1 MKKTIM
7 LFAGTTEGRR
17 ICEYLAGKDCDTY
30 VYVTTEYG
38 KELLPEWENVHIHVG
53 RLDESRMQEELDNI
67 RPDIVIDATHPYATQ
82 VTHNI
87 KGVCDCQNVSYIR
100 VLREENIGES
110 KENVDNIVYTESMK
124 EVVELLNSDNYLHE
138 NILMT
143 TGSKNIP
150 EYVNIK
156 NYKDRLYLRLLP
168 NPEMLEN
175 AIQAEILPS
184 HLIAMQGPFS
194 EELNEALIRQLH
206 IGILVTKESGNN
218 GGYEE
223 KISAVRNTG
232 IDCMVIRRP
241 LEEDGRSLL
250 EVIEYLKK
258 ILS

>member
-1 MKKTIM
+1 MKKIM

-17 ICEYLAGKDCDTY
+17 ICEYLADKDCDTY

-53 RLDESRMQEELDNI
+53 RLDESRIQEELDNI
-67 RPDIVIDATHPYATQ
+67 KPDIVIDATHPYATQ

-87 KGVCDCQNVSYIR
+87 KEACDCQNTSYIR
-100 VLREENIGES
+100 VLREENIEKS
-110 KENVDNIVYTESMK
+110 EENADSIIYAESMK
-124 EVVELLNSDNYLHE
+124 EVVELLNSDNYLHK

-168 NPEMLEN
+168 NPQMLEN
-175 AIQAEILPS
+175 AIRAEILPS

-241 LEEDGRSLL
+241 LEKYGNSLL
-250 EVIEYLKK
+250 EVIEYLEK
-258 ILS
+258 ILI